1 MEEEP
6 REQQVT
12 LSDYI
17 RVLYRGRWIIAVSFL
32 VVVASTAYFTFT
44 AQPVYE
50 ASALVM
56 LKEEGRVQQQ
66 IFEVSSFMKRE
77 TMINNQ
83 VEILKSRTLA
93 MDVIRRL
100 QESPH
105 ANSFC
110 ILGNPPEDQKF
121 SLKKW
126 ISSLF
131 RNGEEKRSTP
141 VFDDLVDGFRLGA
154 ITVSPKRDTD
164 MIELKIRALSPF
176 EASFVANTWMETYR
190 ELDIQESR
198 GEVSEVLDFLVEKL
212 EEVKEAMTASEED
225 LKRFKET
232 ERVTELTAETR
243 QLIERTAQFEADFQN
258 AETDLEANEK
268 RLIHLKDQMDESQ
281 KALAEEATSLSSPVI
296 LALEQQMAE
305 LIGRKAMLDKQ
316 VEGAGLSSEY
326 GTSELEQRIKGIK
339 EKIVEERQKMVA
351 GGGAAINPLLFSE
364 TIFTNILQIETE
376 NKALKAKTG
385 RLGEIVRQYDRELN
399 ALPQKSLKLAQ
410 LRRET
415 AVNNN
420 IYMMLREKAEEN
432 RIAEAG
438 RIGTVRIVDYAKPP
452 KDPVSPRKKMNLLLG
467 IMVGLGLGVGLTF
480 IREYL
485 DTSLKSIED
494 VERLGF
500 PVLGSIPFIS
510 PERADR
516 HIKDQNGNGEI
527 KQIEARLITHL
538 APKSPISE
546 AYRTLRTNIQYTKI
560 DRPIKSA
567 LVSSSGPG
575 EGKST
580 SVANLAITFA
590 QMGTK
595 TLLVDTD
602 LRRPVLHAIFGQ
614 SNSDGL
620 TNILVGKITFEQG
633 IKPLM
638 IDNLDLVTSGTL
650 PPNPSELLASGA
662 MDTFLQEATARYGII
677 LFDSP
682 PVIAVTDAA
691 VLARKLD
698 GVVLVVKSGGT
709 GRDALLRSRILLN
722 NVNAH
727 ILGILVNGVHVDHM
741 YGSYYYYYH
750 YYYYGDGK
758 HKKKGKQFLRRPLK
772 QKV

>member
-420 IYMMLREKAEEN
+420 IYMMLRA
-432 RIAEAG
+432 
-438 RIGTVRIVDYAKPP
+438 
-452 KDPVSPRKKMNLLLG
+452 
-467 IMVGLGLGVGLTF
+467 
-480 IREYL
+480 
-485 DTSLKSIED
+485 
-494 VERLGF
+494 
-500 PVLGSIPFIS
+500 
-510 PERADR
+510 
-516 HIKDQNGNGEI
+516 
-527 KQIEARLITHL
+527 
-538 APKSPISE
+538 
-546 AYRTLRTNIQYTKI
+546 
-560 DRPIKSA
+560 
-567 LVSSSGPG
+567 
-575 EGKST
+575 
-580 SVANLAITFA
+580 
-590 QMGTK
+590 
-595 TLLVDTD
+595 
-602 LRRPVLHAIFGQ
+602 
-614 SNSDGL
+614 
-620 TNILVGKITFEQG
+620 
-633 IKPLM
+633 
-638 IDNLDLVTSGTL
+638 
-650 PPNPSELLASGA
+650 
-662 MDTFLQEATARYGII
+662 
-677 LFDSP
+677 
-682 PVIAVTDAA
+682 
-691 VLARKLD
+691 
-698 GVVLVVKSGGT
+698 
-709 GRDALLRSRILLN
+709 
-722 NVNAH
+722 
-727 ILGILVNGVHVDHM
+727 
-741 YGSYYYYYH
+741 
-750 YYYYGDGK
+750 
-758 HKKKGKQFLRRPLK
+758 
-772 QKV
+772 